1 MKKFYVSVS
10 FKLISVLVGTLLCI
24 SLFYSWLS
32 FVKLESDYAQHQ
44 EEALEQGRN
53 FFDMQSLQLVQKL
66 QMLVEWF
73 SDPSL
78 SSQYQNFHE
87 LGQTLQLHFEQI
99 QLHLDIEDIWLVQD
113 DQISFK
119 TSPIASDILQIS
131 QQVQLK
137 QEPVSKILCDRQ
149 CFQTVGLPIMN
160 QHGEVASIVIK
171 ANMSDTLLAFNQL
184 LGSEVSVLRIPHH
197 GSLNDAEV
205 LLTSNQPIVDY
216 VKTLNLDPSSIDSTM
231 TQGLNFSFQER
242 FYLINFL
249 SLTSNEKGFY
259 SLILIEDLSQYTTE
273 SELYRNQFLAAVIA
287 FFIVVSIV
295 VYMISRTFTERLV
308 TLASYL
314 PLLAKKQF
322 TEFRKAEFK
331 RNNWFSDE
339 LDTVIESATMLSY
352 QLEKLNL
359 KVTLKTNELENIAM
373 YDLLTG
379 LPNRNMLNFELKKS
393 LAKLRYSDQGFAL
406 LFLDLDDFKKV
417 NDSYGHSEGDKLL
430 VEAAKRLNAC
440 ARSIDVVCRFGG
452 DEFVI
457 ILSQLNSQ
465 EEGMTLAQEFLKQ
478 FKSAIKLDE
487 NLFYVST
494 SLGLVYCTDHE
505 ATADDLISSADIAM
519 YEAKMNGGD
528 QCFAYDP
535 AMYQRVAHRV
545 MMENDVR
552 TALLEHQFSLALQP
566 QIEANTNRFIGF
578 EALLRWKHPERG
590 MISPDDFIPVL
601 ENSEQMVELGY
612 WVVRRCFELV
622 RNFIKLGYEDIR
634 VAINLSANQ
643 FLDPNLVSFLT
654 NLLEAYELDAKH
666 FELELTEQTLV
677 EDIDN
682 AIAVM
687 VTLRESG
694 FSFAIDDFGTGYS
707 SLAYLKRMPVDIIK
721 IDKSF
726 VFGMLENN
734 ADYQIIMSTI
744 AMVKSLDLKV
754 VAEGVET
761 SAQMRS
767 LAENGCDYFQGYY
780 FSKPVPEDEIV
791 DYIQEQFRHGIW
803 NNADVY
809 Q

>member
-1 MKKFYVSVS
+1 MKKFFVSVS
-10 FKLISVLVGTLLCI
+10 FKLVSILVGTLLCI
-24 SLFYSWLS
+24 SVFYSWLS
-32 FVKLESDYAQHQ
+32 FVKLESEYAKLQQ
-44 EEALEQGRN
+44 EALEQGRY
-53 FFDMQSLQLVQKL
+53 FFQLQTKQLVAEL
-66 QMLVEWF
+66 QTLVEWYA
-73 SDPSL
+73 DPD
-78 SSQYQNFHE
+78 QGRANHDFNA
-87 LGQTLQLHFEQI
+87 LGQVFNQQFEKM
-99 QLHLDIEDIWLVQD
+99 QLHLDIEDIWLLQRNNVAF
-113 DQISFK
+113 S
-119 TSPIASDILQIS
+119 TSPLTNEVRQIS
-131 QQVQLK
+131 QQVQFK
-137 QEPVSKILCDRQ
+137 QQPISKIVCEDK
-149 CFQTVGLPIMN
+149 CFQAVGLPIMN
-160 QHGEVASIVIK
+160 AQGDEAAIILK
-171 ANMSDTLLAFNQL
+171 ANMSDNLMSFNEL
-184 LGSEVSVLRIPHH
+184 FGGDVAVFRVPHKA
-197 GSLNDAEV
+197 GIANAEV
-205 LLTSNQPIVDY
+205 LLSTDNTLIDHI
-216 VKTLNLDPSSIDSTM
+216 KTLKVDNENIDSIM
-231 TQGLNFSFQER
+231 ENGLNFTFQER
-242 FYLINFL
+242 YYLVNFL
-249 SLTSNEKGFY
+249 PLTLNENGFFN
-259 SLILIEDLSQYTTE
+259 LILIEDLTQYTQE
-273 SELYRNQFLAAVIA
+273 NQLYRNKFLAAVIA
-287 FFIVVSIV
+287 FFLLVSFIVYVL
-295 VYMISRTFTERLV
+295 SRSFTDRLV
-308 TLASYL
+308 TLADFL

-322 TEFRKAEFK
+322 TDFRKAEFK
-331 RNNWFSDE
+331 RKNWFSDE

-359 KVTLKTNELENIAM
+359 KVNLKTNELENIAM

-393 LAKLRYSDQGFAL
+393 LAKLQYSTHGFAL

-430 VEAAKRLNAC
+430 VEAAQRLNAC
-440 ARSIDVVCRFGG
+440 ARNIDVVCRFGG

-457 ILSQLNSQ
+457 ILSQLST
-465 EEGMTLAQEFLKQ
+465 ESEGKALANEFLKQ
-478 FKSAIKLDE
+478 FKSGIKLDE
-487 NLFYVST
+487 NTFYVSS
-494 SLGLVYCTDHE
+494 SLGMVYCADPD
-505 ATADDLISSADIAM
+505 ASPDDLISSADIAM

-528 QCFAYDP
+528 QCFVYDP
-535 AMYQRVAHRV
+535 KMYQRVAHRV
-545 MMENDVR
+545 MMEGDVR

-601 ENSEQMVELGY
+601 ENSEQMIELGY

-622 RNFIKLGYEDIR
+622 RNFIQLGYSDIK

-643 FLDPNLVSFLT
+643 FLDPNLSPFLT
-654 NLLEAYELDAKH
+654 NLLQAYELDAKH

-677 EDIDN
+677 EDIDK

-687 VTLRESG
+687 VTLREYG

-761 SAQMRS
+761 GAQMRS
-767 LAENGCDYFQGYY
+767 LEENGCDYFQGYY
-780 FSKPVPEDEIV
+780 FAKPVPEDEIIE
-791 DYIQEQFRHGIW
+791 YIQEQFRHGVW
-803 NNADVY
+803 SNAEVY